1 MYSLATAAAACGVS
15 KSVILRAIIAGKIS
29 GSKDKG
35 EWHVEPAPRY
45 AAPPDATALADAHQ
59 RFSLAEQR
67 LLSHLKVMFAEM
79 RLSDRCSLRTARR
92 VSNKN
97 GGCSSMEG
105 RLLKSAASSA
115 AWRY

>member
-15 KSVILRAIIAGKIS
+15 KSVILRAIIAGKLS
-29 GSKDKG
+29 GSKDKHG

-45 AAPPDATALADAHQ
+45 AAPPDATALAEAHR

-79 RLSDRCSLRTARR
+79 RLSGDVL
-92 VSNKN
+92 
-97 GGCSSMEG
+97 
-105 RLLKSAASSA
+105 
-115 AWRY
+115 

>member
-29 GSKDKG
+29 GSKDKHG

-45 AAPPDATALADAHQ
+45 AAPPDATALAEAHQ

-67 LLSHLKVMFAEM
+67 LLSHLKVLFTEM
-79 RLSDRCSLRTARR
+79 RLS
-92 VSNKN
+92 VHVP
-97 GGCSSMEG
+97 
-105 RLLKSAASSA
+105 
-115 AWRY
+115 